1 MKMDER
7 GECLTLCAII
17 MEARSL
23 CTSSKHQCV
32 FRRGTRYSKTSRDI
46 HDFSFLPSREI
57 TVRLK
62 SAVCTTS
69 KASSWI
75 FLLQIRCVRQYQ
87 LPTELRVAPHPTLW
101 PGVCVEHRCRTVLHM
116 LHTAYPV
123 VLSRL
128 LGEDTVITCSH
139 LLESAGIC
147 RRLFFLKQIESMVRL
162 WFCGLAMLS
171 WFLKKERSHKY
182 W

>member
-1 MKMDER
+1 MLNSMRDNN
-7 GECLTLCAII
+7 GSTF
-17 MEARSL
+17 SL
-23 CTSSKHQCV
+23 YKLKTSMC
-32 FRRGTRYSKTSRDI
+32 FRRGTRYSQTSRDI

-139 LLESAGIC
+139 LLARIS
-147 RRLFFLKQIESMVRL
+147 RYLPTTFLFETDRID
-162 WFCGLAMLS
+162 G
-171 WFLKKERSHKY
+171 
-182 W
+182 